1 METIQ
6 EKLEKLKQHTY
17 TPNSFYDDLMDYIDG
32 IEEHSGIVDGFMTTV
47 DGFMTTVNEYMG
59 DNNDV
64 IAHLLALVSGDLNI
78 VIDVPPLVDVSL
90 TDMNAGTETQEITIK
105 MQDSDEIVHETFNG
119 ALAVSFATSA
129 NGVVGDDQGSPIT
142 TVTFVKGVA
151 TFTAYYSGVWANDE
165 TVTLTVGTGGS
176 HLGFAL
182 TPGVLQIL
190 SVESGA

>member
-6 EKLEKLKQHTY
+6 EKLEKLKQHTF

-32 IEEHSGIVDGFMTTV
+32 IEEHSGTV
-47 DGFMTTVNEYMG
+47 DEFMTTVNGYMS

-78 VIDVPPLVDVSL
+78 VIDVTPLVDVSL
-90 TDMNAGTETQEITIK
+90 TDMNAGTETQEIIIK
-105 MQDSDEIVHETFNG
+105 MQDSKGIVHETFNG

-129 NGVVGDDQGSPIT
+129 GGVVGDEQGSAIT

-151 TFTAYYSGVWANDE
+151 TFTAYYSETWVNEE
-165 TVTLTVGTGGS
+165 TVTLTVGTNGS

-182 TPGVLQIL
+182 TPSELQIL

>member
-47 DGFMTTVNEYMG
+47 NDYMS

-105 MQDSDEIVHETFNG
+105 MQDSNGIVHETFNG
-119 ALAVSFATSA
+119 TLVVSFVTSA
-129 NGVVGDDQGSPIT
+129 NGVVGDDQNSAIT
-142 TVTFVKGVA
+142 TATFVKGVA
-151 TFTAYYSGVWANDE
+151 TFTAYYSGVWVNDE

-190 SVESGA
+190 SVESA

>member
-47 DGFMTTVNEYMG
+47 NDYMS
-59 DNNDV
+59 DNDDV

-78 VIDVPPLVDVSL
+78 VIDVTPLVGVSL
-90 TDMNAGTETQEITIK
+90 TDMNEGTETQEITIK
-105 MQDSDEIVHETFNG
+105 MQDSKGIVHETFNG

-129 NGVVGDDQGSPIT
+129 AGDVGDDQSSAIT
-142 TVTFVKGVA
+142 TATFVKGVA
-151 TFTAYYSGVWANDE
+151 TFTAYYSGTWANDE

-176 HLGFAL
+176 HLGFSL

-190 SVESGA
+190 SVESAE

>member
-47 DGFMTTVNEYMG
+47 NGYMS

-78 VIDVPPLVDVSL
+78 VIDVPPLVGVSL
-90 TDMNAGTETQEITIK
+90 TEMNAGTETQEITIK
-105 MQDSDEIVHETFNG
+105 MQDSNGIVHETFNG
-119 ALAVSFATSA
+119 TLVVSFVTSA
-129 NGVVGDDQGSPIT
+129 NGVVGDDQNSAIT
-142 TVTFVKGVA
+142 TATFVKGVA
-151 TFTAYYSGVWANDE
+151 TFTAYYSGVWVNDE

-190 SVESGA
+190 SVESA

>member
-1 METIQ
+1 MDTIQ

-47 DGFMTTVNEYMG
+47 NEYMS
-59 DNNDV
+59 DNNDL

-90 TDMNAGTETQEITIK
+90 TDMNDGKETQEITIK
-105 MQDSDEIVHETFNG
+105 VQDSDGIVHETFNG

-129 NGVVGDDQGSPIT
+129 DGFVGDEERNPIT

-151 TFTAYYSGVWANDE
+151 TFTAYYTGVWVNEE

-182 TPGVLQIL
+182 TPDVLQIL
-190 SVESGA
+190 SVESGE

>member
-47 DGFMTTVNEYMG
+47 NDYMS

-105 MQDSDEIVHETFNG
+105 MQDSDGIVHETFNG

-129 NGVVGDDQGSPIT
+129 AGVVGDDQNSEIT
-142 TVTFVKGVA
+142 TATFVNGVA
-151 TFTAYYSGVWANDE
+151 TFTAYYSGTWVNDE

-182 TPGVLQIL
+182 TPGELQIL
-190 SVESGA
+190 SVESGT

>member
-17 TPNSFYDDLMDYIDG
+17 TPNSFYDDLTDYIDG

-47 DGFMTTVNEYMG
+47 NEYMS

-64 IAHLLALVSGDLNI
+64 IAHLIALVSGDLNI

-105 MQDSDEIVHETFNG
+105 MQDSNEIVHETFNG
-119 ALAVSFATSA
+119 TLAVSFVTSVD
-129 NGVVGDDQGSPIT
+129 GVVRDDQNSEIT
-142 TVTFVKGVA
+142 TATFVNGVA
-151 TFTAYYSGVWANDE
+151 TFTAYYSGVWVNDE

-176 HLGFAL
+176 HLGFSL
-182 TPGVLQIL
+182 TPGELQIL
-190 SVESGA
+190 SVESAE

>member
-47 DGFMTTVNEYMG
+47 NGYMS

-78 VIDVPPLVDVSL
+78 VIDVPPLVGVSL

-105 MQDSDEIVHETFNG
+105 MQDSNGIVHETFNG

-129 NGVVGDDQGSPIT
+129 AGVVGDDQSSAIT
-142 TVTFVKGVA
+142 TATFVNGVA
-151 TFTAYYSGVWANDE
+151 TFTAYYSGVWVNDE

>member
-47 DGFMTTVNEYMG
+47 NEYIS

-78 VIDVPPLVDVSL
+78 VIDVPPLVGVSL

-105 MQDSDEIVHETFNG
+105 MQDSDGIVHETFNG
-119 ALAVSFATSA
+119 ALAVSFAPSGA
-129 NGVVGDDQGSPIT
+129 GVVGDDQSSAIT

-151 TFTAYYSGVWANDE
+151 TFTAYYSGTWVNDE

-182 TPGVLQIL
+182 TPSELQIL
-190 SVESGA
+190 SVESAE